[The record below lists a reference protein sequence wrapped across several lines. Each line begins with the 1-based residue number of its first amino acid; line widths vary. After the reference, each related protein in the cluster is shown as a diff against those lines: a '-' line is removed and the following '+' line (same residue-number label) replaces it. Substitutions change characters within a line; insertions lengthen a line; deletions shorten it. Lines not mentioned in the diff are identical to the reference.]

1 MDIIGDL
8 EFRGLVYQA
17 TDLEALGKR
26 LGERPITLYI
36 GFDPTADSLHVGSL
50 LPILV
55 LRRFQL
61 AGHQVIGL
69 VGGGTGLIGDPSGK
83 VNERQL
89 NTAETVDRWTA
100 SIRQQIGRFLDF
112 EGVDNPARMVSNYE
126 WLGPLNLI
134 EFLRDTGKHFTI
146 GAMLA
151 KESVKARL
159 EGGISFTE
167 FTYMILQAYDYLRLH
182 LDHGCELQAG
192 GSDQW
197 GNITAGVD
205 LIRRV
210 TGHSA
215 YGLTMPLVT
224 KSDGTKFGKS
234 ESGTIWLDPAKT
246 TPYQFY
252 QFWINTDDRDVIPFL
267 KYFTFLSHDTIRE
280 LEAEVAAKAWERTA
294 QRTLAREMTAM
305 VHGAAALERAE
316 KISHALFYG
325 NVRELGQQ
333 EIEEGL
339 NDVPSYMVENGQ
351 EMGLVDLLAAA
362 GIAPSKRRARED
374 VQNGAISVNDVK
386 VTEVERMIGPAD
398 RLGGRYV
405 VIRRGKN
412 NYYLIRWGS

>member
-8 EFRGLVYQA
+8 EFRGLIYQA
-17 TDLEALGKR
+17 TDLEALRKR

-61 AGHQVIGL
+61 AGHHVIGL

-83 VNERQL
+83 ANERQL

-100 SIRQQIGRFLDF
+100 GIRQQIGQFLEF
-112 EGVDNPARMVSNYE
+112 EGVSNPAQMANNYD
-126 WLGPLNLI
+126 WLGQLNLI
-134 EFLRDTGKHFTI
+134 EFLRDIGKHFTI
-146 GAMLA
+146 GTMLA
-151 KESVKARL
+151 KESVKTRL

-182 LDHGCELQAG
+182 LDRGCELQAG

-205 LIRRV
+205 LIRRM
-210 TGHSA
+210 TGHSV

-224 KSDGTKFGKS
+224 KSDGTKFGKT
-234 ESGTIWLDPAKT
+234 EAGTIWLDPAKT

-267 KYFTFLSHDTIRE
+267 KYFTFLSHDAIRE
-280 LEAEVAAKAWERTA
+280 LEAEVAEKAWERTA

-305 VHGAAALERAE
+305 VHGQEALQRAE
-316 KISHALFYG
+316 KISQALFYG
-325 NVRELGQQ
+325 KVRELELR

-339 NDVPSYMVENGQ
+339 NDVPSYTVEDGQ
-351 EMGLVDLLAAA
+351 EIGLVDVLAAA

-374 VQNGAISVNDVK
+374 VQNGAISVNDER
-386 VTEVERMIGPAD
+386 VTDVERVLGADD

-412 NYYLIRWGS
+412 KYYLIRWP

>member
-1 MDIIGDL
+1 VDIIGDL
-8 EFRGLVYQA
+8 EFRGLIYQA
-17 TDLEALGKR
+17 TDLDELRKR
-26 LGERPITLYI
+26 LAERPITLYI

-89 NTAETVDRWTA
+89 NTADIVDRWTA
-100 SIRQQIGRFLDF
+100 SIRAQIGQFLAF
-112 EGVDNPARMVSNYE
+112 EGVNNPAQMVSNYE

-134 EFLRDTGKHFTI
+134 EFLRDIGKHFTI
-146 GAMLA
+146 GTMLA
-151 KESVKARL
+151 KESVKSRL

-182 LDHGCELQAG
+182 LDRGCELQAG

-197 GNITAGVD
+197 GNITAGTD
-205 LIRRV
+205 LIRRM

-234 ESGTIWLDPAKT
+234 ESGTIWLDPART

-252 QFWINTDDRDVIPFL
+252 QFWINSDDRDVIPFL
-267 KYFTFLSHDTIRE
+267 KYFTFLSHDEIRR
-280 LEAEVAAKAWERTA
+280 LEAEVAEKAWERTA

-305 VHGAAALERAE
+305 VHGPEALQRAE
-316 KISHALFYG
+316 RISQALFYG
-325 NVRELGQQ
+325 KVRDLELR

-339 NDVPSYMVENGQ
+339 NDVPSYTVEDGQ
-351 EMGLVDLLAAA
+351 EIGLVEVLAAA

-374 VQNGAISVNDVK
+374 VQNGTITVNDER
-386 VTEVERMIGPAD
+386 VTDVERVLGVGD

-405 VIRRGKN
+405 VIRRGKK
-412 NYYLIRWGS
+412 NYYLLRWP